1 MDFTRRSS
9 IMILVWIAD
18 FVSKY
23 VLSDILSP
31 FISHSVSRHYVA
43 QVADKMVLQYS
54 SSGGVAYELGRWAIR
69 NGYKVVGTTYDME
82 QDRAV
87 WKIADKESELSLF
100 SGSKYIQSIPSGIIS
115 QFNKQDKYLV
125 VGTPCQIAGL
135 VKYIETK
142 RFDRNKFLLV
152 DFHCHGVP
160 SYIVWDKYVE
170 YVKKRMDVK
179 ISPMFNFAANRSDGT
194 DFF

>member
-1 MDFTRRSS
+1 MNLDDGLSETATKW
-9 IMILVWIAD
+9 LVR
-18 FVSKY
+18 
-23 VLSDILSP
+23 P
-31 FISHSVSRHYVA
+31 
-43 QVADKMVLQYS
+43 M
-54 SSGGVAYELGRWAIR
+54 IR
-69 NGYKVVGTTYDME
+69 NKTE
-82 QDRAV
+82 QFGRLPI
-87 WKIADKESELSLF
+87 KSRNFLF

-115 QFNKQDKYLV
+115 QFDKQDKYLV

-170 YVKKRMDVK
+170 YVKNAWM
-179 ISPMFNFAANRSDGT
+179 
-194 DFF
+194 

>member
-1 MDFTRRSS
+1 
-9 IMILVWIAD
+9 
-18 FVSKY
+18 
-23 VLSDILSP
+23 
-31 FISHSVSRHYVA
+31 
-43 QVADKMVLQYS
+43 MVLQYS

-69 NGYKVVGTTYDME
+69 NGYKVVGTTYDTE

-115 QFNKQDKYLV
+115 QFDKQDKYLV

-170 YVKKRMDVK
+170 YVKNAWM
-179 ISPMFNFAANRSDGT
+179 
-194 DFF
+194 